1 MKNLFIGTIY
11 QILGTII
18 LIFVTYNLFGRIGID
33 VLLFLFGAIVGIAW
47 IIYGGYRILGE
58 KDGQNID
65 TKG

>member
-1 MKNLFIGTIY
+1 MKNLFMGTIY

-47 IIYGGYRILGE
+47 IINGGYRILGE

-65 TKG
+65 TKR